1 MKKISLV
8 ALFLCSLFAYS
19 QKEVRRNHFQSDFFY
34 GFLIEHDKSLNKAI
48 KKNPYGVLL
57 SYNYINSKSSKFNK
71 LFNYPERGF
80 SFLYQN
86 FNSSVL
92 GQGFAGYRHYTYNL
106 SPKKKYD
113 LKLTTAFGI
122 GYVTKKYDAKK
133 NPYNFAFGSNLQVSA
148 YLKLQFY
155 QFLLSNQLL
164 LNAGVSLIHFSNT
177 SYKNPNLGIN
187 TVALNLGV
195 NYSLKKFNIN
205 KTKELSEKEN
215 INKSLKYNL
224 VIRAG
229 LNESKIPN
237 SGLFPFYTATFYVQK
252 NINPYSTLTFGT
264 DFFNAHF
271 LKKHIKYINKTKKL
285 NYNPNKYQRVGIFV
299 GHELTQ
305 NRFGFISQIGY
316 HIYAPFV
323 YEFRIYERFGFKYK
337 LSKHLFSEISLK
349 ANLFRAEGLEFGL
362 GYQF

>member
-1 MKKISLV
+1 MKKIIIAITL
-8 ALFLCSLFAYS
+8 LYGFTMYS
-19 QKEVRRNHFQSDFFY
+19 QKENRHSNFKTDFFY

-48 KKNPYGVLL
+48 QKNPYGVLL
-57 SYNYINSKSSKFNK
+57 SYNYVNSKSSKFNE

-106 SPKKKYD
+106 SPKKKYN

-155 QFLLSNQLL
+155 QLLLSKQLL

-195 NYSLKKFNIN
+195 NYNLKKISIHKN
-205 KTKELSEKEN
+205 KELLEKEN

-237 SGLFPFYTATFYVQK
+237 SGLFPFYTTTFYAQK
-252 NINPYSTLTFGT
+252 SINPYSTVTFGV

-271 LKKHIKYINKTKKL
+271 LKKYIKHINQTKKQ
-285 NYNPNKYQRVGIFV
+285 NHNPNKYQRAGIFV

-305 NRFGFISQIGY
+305 NRFAFISQIGY
-316 HIYAPFV
+316 HVYAPFV

-337 LSKHLFSEISLK
+337 LSKHLFSEITLK